1 VRVCVQVAYVSS
13 GQSEVAVQ
21 FCYLA
26 MSAIVHEFRFTNQTV
41 DVYPIVSDQ
50 LGHVTDDEIVKLL
63 RDEIGVRYASK
74 IGVSISANP
83 LLLIVHRCRSTGC
96 QSSFCPSSSSVSHFT
111 YKPH

>member
-1 VRVCVQVAYVSS
+1 MRVCVQVAYVSS

-83 LLLIVHRCRSTGC
+83 SVAYRPPLSVDWLPVVFLSILF
-96 QSSFCPSSSSVSHFT
+96 FCVSLHV
-111 YKPH
+111 